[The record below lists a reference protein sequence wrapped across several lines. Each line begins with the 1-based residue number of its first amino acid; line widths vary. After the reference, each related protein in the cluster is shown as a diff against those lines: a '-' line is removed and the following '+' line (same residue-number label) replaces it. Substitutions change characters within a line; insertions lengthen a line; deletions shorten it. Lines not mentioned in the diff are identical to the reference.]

1 VHATTLGM
9 LMVALSA
16 CGSEDG
22 GKETGAGRFPGGTDP
37 LPPLPQ
43 SVTLPIVFVH
53 GFAGSAQQYQSQA
66 MRFVANGYPQDHIR
80 AFEHN
85 GGPVGDDFVAGLSAF
100 VDTALADFGTSQVYL
115 VGHSRGTSVSSTYLG
130 TPANAAKV
138 AKYVSL
144 DGSGCGAA
152 DTAGVA
158 CLELNQ
164 AMFPGQKHVEVATSK
179 ESFVEQYA
187 FLVGDEPSVSD
198 IVPQAD
204 PVRISGRAVN
214 FPENTG
220 RDATTLEV
228 YEVDAATGERL
239 TGTPL
244 ATFQLGSDGSWG
256 PVTVAPDQF
265 YEMALSGSA
274 SPTTQHIYS
283 QRYLRNSDF
292 VRLLSGAPDSP
303 TRLNTNV
310 GEHHAALITL
320 RMREWMT
327 SDVLE
332 ISTASESGDQA
343 AVNVITDTLGGNA
356 TFPPIAIHLHD
367 AADSPGDTSLGPL
380 PYFST
385 QPFQTGVD
393 VFMPAADPP
402 DGVITV
408 TNLPRGE
415 TSRPQVLHFPNWAS
429 SKHILMAMFSDFVE
443 D

>member
-1 VHATTLGM
+1 
-9 LMVALSA
+9 
-16 CGSEDG
+16 
-22 GKETGAGRFPGGTDP
+22 
-37 LPPLPQ
+37 LPPLPA

-66 MRFVANGYPQDHIR
+66 ARFVANGYPQDHIR

-85 GGPVGDDFVAGLSAF
+85 GGPVGDDFVAGLTSF
-100 VDTALADFGTSQVYL
+100 VDAALADFGTSQVYL
-115 VGHSRGTSVSSTYLG
+115 VGHSRGTTVSSSYLG
-130 TPANAAKV
+130 TAANAAKV

-144 DGSGCGAA
+144 DGAGCGAA
-152 DTAGVA
+152 NTAGVP

-164 AMFPGQKHVEVATSK
+164 AMFPGQKHVEVATSA

-187 FLVGDEPSVSD
+187 FLVGEEPSVVA
-198 IVPQAD
+198 IVPQAA

-220 RDATTLEV
+220 RDGATLEI
-228 YEVDAATGERL
+228 YEVDAQTGARL
-239 TGTPL
+239 ASTPL
-244 ATFQLGSDGSWG
+244 ATFQLGADGAWG
-256 PVTVAPDQF
+256 PATVAPDKF
-265 YEMALSGSA
+265 YEMALSSAA
-274 SPTTQHIYS
+274 SPTTQHIYA
-283 QRYLRNSDF
+283 QRYLRSSDF

-310 GEHHAALITL
+310 GEHHAALITM
-320 RMREWMT
+320 RMREWLT

-332 ISTASESGDQA
+332 IGTASPSGDQA
-343 AVNVITDTLGGNA
+343 PVNVITDTLGGNA

-367 AADSPGDTSLGPL
+367 AADSLGDSTLSPL

-402 DGVITV
+402 DGTITV
-408 TNLPRGE
+408 TNMPRGD